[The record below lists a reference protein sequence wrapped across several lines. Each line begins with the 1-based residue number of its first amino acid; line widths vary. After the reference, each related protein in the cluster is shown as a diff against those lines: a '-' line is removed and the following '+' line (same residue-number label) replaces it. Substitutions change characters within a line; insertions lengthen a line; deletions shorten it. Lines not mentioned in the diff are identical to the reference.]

1 MSGVRRPGGEAIVAQ
16 RRQCKACMVK
26 AKLPEPQS
34 ARLTVELRRRIAET
48 SYREECGPC
57 PSGRT
62 IWRLIEKTG
71 RHPAYPASLSM
82 RQGNRTNREPNH
94 AASLLHRQ
102 RGIAYTGDRYTAPAW
117 RRSPH
122 STQGWPVTGSAGG
135 QEVRPHGQGY
145 KRWVTARESP
155 AAWGKGDSLHGSPT
169 TQKTRVC

>member
-1 MSGVRRPGGEAIVAQ
+1 MSGVRRLGGEAIVAQ

-62 IWRLIEKTG
+62 IGRPLKETG
-71 RHPAYPASLSM
+71 HHPAYPASLSM
-82 RQGNRTNREPNH
+82 RKGNRTNREPNH
-94 AASLLHRQ
+94 AASLLYRQ
-102 RGIAYTGDRYTAPAW
+102 CGIAYTGDRKTAPAG

-122 STQGWPVTGSAGG
+122 NTQGWPVMGSAGG
-135 QEVRPHGQGY
+135 QDAGPHRQGY
-145 KRWVTARESP
+145 KWWVTTRESP
-155 AAWGKGDSLHGSPT
+155 AAWGKGDSLQGSPT
-169 TQKTRVC
+169 AQKTRVC